1 MPCTALSPLWLLRRT
16 VLGSAQ
22 RLTLPLL
29 LWWAAIRY
37 YLFLRVSTARWYTNT
52 IDMQL
57 QWTSYNLPLIVH
69 SNDTMLYLSL
79 GVAIFALLYDVSFV
93 QLCLRFPYIS
103 QWYLE
108 LVVFLISAS
117 SARMLLSFT
126 AVMQFTPKYAKPLC
140 EAVWPSWNWYCHR
153 NGERGKFPSTFPGP
167 H

>member
-1 MPCTALSPLWLLRRT
+1 
-16 VLGSAQ
+16 
-22 RLTLPLL
+22 
-29 LWWAAIRY
+29 
-37 YLFLRVSTARWYTNT
+37 
-52 IDMQL
+52 MQL
-57 QWTSYNLPLIVH
+57 LWTSYNLPLIVH

-140 EAVWPSWNWYCHR
+140 EAVWPS
-153 NGERGKFPSTFPGP
+153 
-167 H
+167 